1 MSKRT
6 SVWTVGFL
14 GCALLA
20 SVSTGW
26 GAAPTRTYAGQI
38 LAVDRATGTIV
49 VGDMGPRLDDG
60 QSKITHRNI
69 RVTPATEF
77 ASVRRSDGAAPSGW
91 IGDFVEQRLPAWD
104 VKPGDFV
111 AVTVASGAGP
121 AAVKVMVVDTND

>member
-1 MSKRT
+1 MSKRMR
-6 SVWTVGFL
+6 VWTVGFV

-26 GAAPTRTYAGQI
+26 GAAPAKTYAGQI
-38 LAVDRATGTIV
+38 LAVDRAAGTIV
-49 VGDMGPRLDDG
+49 VGDMGPLLDDG
-60 QSKITHRNI
+60 QSKITHRSI

-77 ASVRRSDGAAPSGW
+77 ASVRRGAGEAPSGW